1 MKTFAELEV
10 ATFIHDSNVI
20 RKSKCKGLVLASQ
33 KPHIAKEYRE
43 LLSKIA
49 ALSFGNS
56 RYKLLFRGQSKDYRL
71 ALDGAVGG
79 RSNLWPSIL
88 RPSSSRERESL
99 LDQRFRKLEKAEMK
113 LIELFP
119 SIPEIQRMRIVRW
132 AILQHY
138 EICPTP
144 LLDVTLSLQIA
155 LSFAIGSQHAD
166 EGFLYVFA
174 VPLLN
179 GPISVSTES
188 MTQVIDLAQICP
200 PDALRPHFQSGILLS
215 DYPEYTGREQTHKGR
230 GGIENDFGCRLLAKF
245 HLVNI
250 SAWRDEGF
258 QPTHPAILFPD
269 AIDKWADALRTL
281 KEVL

>member
-10 ATFIHDSNVI
+10 ATFIDDSNFI

-33 KPHIAKEYRE
+33 KPHIVKEYRE

-71 ALDGAVGG
+71 ALDGTVGG

-245 HLVNI
+245 RLVNI